1 MPPMEEILTILPPP
15 WLAKCFAAACRDI
28 LKIIKKGV
36 IHISMI
42 NKEIG
47 DFKSYAF
54 HEKEFKM
61 VSKEDIL

>member
-1 MPPMEEILTILPPP
+1 MCNSQALGQTNH
-15 WLAKCFAAACRDI
+15 RDI
-28 LKIIKKGV
+28 LKIIKKGA
-36 IHISMI
+36 IHMSMI

-61 VSKEDIL
+61 VSKEYILE